1 MNNIQV
7 LINYVFNGKPNITEI
22 NLNNILILK
31 NKTVK
36 AANLTGTENFFP
48 VNKNKGSI

>member
-1 MNNIQV
+1 MSYIQI
-7 LINYVFNGKPNITEI
+7 LINYVFNGKPNITDI
-22 NLNNILILK
+22 NLNNVLLLK

-48 VNKNKGSI
+48 VNKNKCSI